1 MSEKIYNLLF
11 KLLEEQ
17 HNVKI
22 DYRIEVKYE
31 QKRA

>member
-1 MSEKIYNLLF
+1 MAEKIYSLLF

-22 DYRIEVKYE
+22 NYRIVKEVK
-31 QKRA
+31 KVG